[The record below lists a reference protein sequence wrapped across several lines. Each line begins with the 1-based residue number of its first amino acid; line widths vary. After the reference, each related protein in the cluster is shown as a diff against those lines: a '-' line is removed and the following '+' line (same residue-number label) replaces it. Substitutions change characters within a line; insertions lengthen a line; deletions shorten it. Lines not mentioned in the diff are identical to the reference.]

1 MTSAVN
7 GPTWT
12 TRLCLLLAMH
22 IIPTFAYLALIIIGY
37 LSILACSRL
46 TLQAPNTVVLVLALI
61 GTILSTL
68 LILSLLIHVIWRLA
82 RPFFRRQHS

>member
-61 GTILSTL
+61 GTL
-68 LILSLLIHVIWRLA
+68 LVLSLLIHVIWRLA